1 MRSNSKHTVEELERF
16 ILMYLEDGKSF
27 IELSEDYNLLLNES
41 TFGQKVLR
49 YQEHGLS
56 GIQSKTSN
64 NHYSKQFKEAIVQ
77 EYYDERTSIRELA
90 RKYNIPSYNTV
101 RQWIIKYT
109 KGEENRSYTPQPE
122 VYTMKGKKK
131 TQEEKLKIV
140 KDYLTNG
147 LSYKETAEKYQVS
160 YNNVY
165 SWAQKYKQHGRDGLV
180 DGRGR
185 GKPDTIQTAEEKLRT
200 EMAALK
206 ARNEYLEAENAALK
220 KLKEVER
227 ELMSRKRGLKL
238 NTKQSRNYKKKGSK

>member
-41 TFGQKVLR
+41 TFGQKVLI

-109 KGEENRSYTPQPE
+109 KGEENRSYTPH
-122 VYTMKGKKK
+122 V
-131 TQEEKLKIV
+131 
-140 KDYLTNG
+140 
-147 LSYKETAEKYQVS
+147 
-160 YNNVY
+160 NV
-165 SWAQKYKQHGRDGLV
+165 
-180 DGRGR
+180 
-185 GKPDTIQTAEEKLRT
+185 
-200 EMAALK
+200 
-206 ARNEYLEAENAALK
+206 N
-220 KLKEVER
+220 
-227 ELMSRKRGLKL
+227 
-238 NTKQSRNYKKKGSK
+238 